1 MPKTITIPKELTH
14 GTDDL
19 VAVPRREYE
28 EFLLHRFEHESEVEL
43 TKAQKKR
50 LIEARKRMAAGKFLI
65 IGELEQKLGITHR

>member
-1 MPKTITIPKELTH
+1 MSKTITIPKELTR

-28 EFLLHRFEHESEVEL
+28 EFLRHRSGHESEVKL

-50 LIEARKRMAAGKFLI
+50 LAEARKRMAAGKFLT
-65 IGELEQKLGITHR
+65 IGGLEQKLGITH